1 MPRKNKTPASSV
13 VNRENQRRSRARHR
27 DFVDDLQRRLLQY
40 ESRGVQATLEMQ
52 RVARAV
58 AAENQKLRALL
69 ATRFSPAEIDAA
81 CLASSSSPGTPGFG
95 DHARDW
101 ESASIST
108 RQSSRSASQPQ
119 ALLPRPALPP
129 IPDLQHSP
137 SSSAQAHSPLSPPVL
152 AGSHSPR
159 LDVHRQNI
167 NVDSPQPDSEAHTTC
182 AYSNETGTEAN
193 NINAS
198 HMHLPPID
206 PACYCPPEL
215 QTHRQ
220 QQLPESCAV
229 MPCQEAAT
237 ILSQLR
243 GHPDSTLAREALGC
257 PGMSECLVKN
267 TDVFRLMDEMTN

>member
-27 DFVDDLQRRLLQY
+27 DFVDDLQRRVLEY

-58 AAENQKLRALL
+58 AAENRKLRALL

-81 CLASSSSPGTPGFG
+81 CLASSTAPESPGFG

-108 RQSSRSASQPQ
+108 RQSSRSASQSQ

-129 IPDLQHSP
+129 VPDLQHSP
-137 SSSAQAHSPLSPPVL
+137 LSSLQPYSPP
-152 AGSHSPR
+152 SPH
-159 LDVHRQNI
+159 VPAVQHNI
-167 NVDSPQPDSEAHTTC
+167 NGDDLHPDNAASTTC
-182 AYSNETGTEAN
+182 AYSNETGTD
-193 NINAS
+193 INHISAS

-215 QTHRQ
+215 QTHQ
-220 QQLPESCAV
+220 KQQLPDSSAV

-243 GHPDSTLAREALGC
+243 GQPDSTLAREALGC
-257 PGMSECLVKN
+257 PGMTDCLVRN